1 MQGFFPLF
9 VYLSQHGNNFF
20 IHLLLDIGVKSK
32 IVGKEWQ
39 GGGCCLVSSKEK
51 QQAVGDN
58 FFWSQTC

>member
-9 VYLSQHGNNFF
+9 VYLSQHGNDFF
-20 IHLLLDIGVKSK
+20 IHLLLDIGIKSK
-32 IVGKEWQ
+32 IVGKERQ